1 MMRPSHTPAPCP
13 ASRPP
18 PPPSDFPPS
27 DFPPSDFPN
36 VREVDAVGEV
46 EWLEQEMPGRCPGD
60 AGDAREMREMREL
73 LEREIRRVAAFLP
86 GDTIAGSGV
95 ALPSHSVSFRAA
107 SGDKVGQGEQEQG
120 GGEKGDGLA
129 APTLATPM
137 RKVADRVAKRS
148 PVMRS
153 PVMRSPVM
161 RSPVLRAELLQ
172 RIDLELLQDDPAL
185 TAEPQISNLCS
196 ELEEIR
202 RKITVGHPMP
212 LEEATRE
219 QAAEEASPIPSLLNA
234 PRVLV
239 GALLEPLAGIWQLR
253 PA

>member
-1 MMRPSHTPAPCP
+1 
-13 ASRPP
+13 
-18 PPPSDFPPS
+18 
-27 DFPPSDFPN
+27 
-36 VREVDAVGEV
+36 
-46 EWLEQEMPGRCPGD
+46 
-60 AGDAREMREMREL
+60 MREL

-137 RKVADRVAKRS
+137 RKVADRVAK
-148 PVMRS
+148 RS